1 MELNDFIENFA
12 NQFDDTDISEFKP
25 DTEFKEMEEWT
36 SLIAFSE
43 IVMIKNEYGVT
54 LKGDDIKNAK
64 TIEDLFKVVSSRNN

>member
-1 MELNDFIENFA
+1 MELKEFIENFA
-12 NQFDDTDISEFKP
+12 NQFDDTDVSEFKP

>member
-12 NQFDDTDISEFKP
+12 NQFDDTDVSEFKP

>member
-43 IVMIKNEYGVT
+43 IVMIKDEYGVT

>member
-1 MELNDFIENFA
+1 MELDAFVKGFA
-12 NQFDDTDISEFKP
+12 NQFDDTDVSEFKP